1 VSMSIACRTELPLP
15 AMRQITVRRPGM
27 FAAEK
32 VDGLR
37 VVVRFLTS
45 APVEG
50 AACAPAEQ
58 SENPAC
64 HRPTCLVDCDTRSA
78 SWLRLS
84 GDGAEVAGRGFASW
98 VGEAAYLHGGVAYTS
113 AA

>member
-1 VSMSIACRTELPLP
+1 VSMSITCRTELHLP

-32 VDGLR
+32 VGGLW

-50 AACAPAEQ
+50 A
-58 SENPAC
+58 
-64 HRPTCLVDCDTRSA
+64 
-78 SWLRLS
+78 
-84 GDGAEVAGRGFASW
+84 GAEVAGRGFASW
-98 VGEAAYLHGGVAYTS
+98 VGEAAYPHRGVAYTS
-113 AA
+113 AS